1 MSGAGSR
8 SSLARAGSR
17 LPVLLQR
24 RWPGRRQGPR
34 AFLLLAVSSD
44 APAESRSHALRRG
57 GAAALCWFIAV
68 RGLGPPALEG
78 LFILPLVSGLLAR
91 PFVGFKYA
99 TVEERP
105 QRLLGALAD
114 LLDPDLIEARTDV
127 PPPTAPH
134 LMAVGFGGPAK
145 SVVPIGV
152 GDTFDRNSEDKAL
165 VGRLDL
171 RSRPSSL
178 HRP

>member
-1 MSGAGSR
+1 MAPMR
-8 SSLARAGSR
+8 APIELDRVANWRRAG
-17 LPVLLQR
+17 
-24 RWPGRRQGPR
+24 GRNL
-34 AFLLLAVSSD
+34 LLLAFASD
-44 APAESRSHALRRG
+44 APAESRGHALRRG
-57 GAAALCWFIAV
+57 GATALCWFIPV

-78 LFILPLVSGLLAR
+78 LFILPAVSGLLAH
-91 PFVGFKYA
+91 PFVGFKDA

-105 QRLLGALAD
+105 QRLLRTLAD

-134 LMAVGFGGPAK
+134 LMAVGFGGSAK

-152 GDTFDRNSEDKAL
+152 GLTFDRNSEDIAL
-165 VGRLDL
+165 DGRLDL
-171 RSRPSSL
+171 RSRPVSASL